1 MQSSALHED
10 LRARVHPGCVACS
23 PTNPRGLQL
32 RFHQSVDGS
41 VSTSYLCDPSLEG
54 YPGFLHGGIIALL
67 FDSVMVNCLFVRGHQ
82 ALTAELNLR
91 YTSPVQMTSPV
102 DVEARVTKD
111 MHPLY
116 LVEATMTQDGSPRA
130 RAEAKFMV
138 V

>member
-1 MQSSALHED
+1 MESSALHED
-10 LRARVHPGCVACS
+10 VRARVHPGCVACS
-23 PTNPRGLQL
+23 PNNPKGLKLQ
-32 RFHQSVDGS
+32 FFQNVDGS
-41 VSTSYLCDPSLEG
+41 VSTTYLCDPSLEG
-54 YPGFLHGGIIALL
+54 YPGFLHGGIIALI
-67 FDSVMVNCLFVRGHQ
+67 FDSVMVNCLFARGHQ